1 MMKVMSFLIAVI
13 PLLVLA
19 LTGCESAEEDSGS
32 FWSQQEETPAA
43 AEQSQTQTPSPAAPA
58 EETPATGETGG
69 EVGDNTFLWKPV
81 SETRGGRVAVL
92 LPANMSASTITVNGE
107 SPAEVGSRANG
118 NRQHFYLRQTGA
130 AYGQNVAV
138 IAFAG
143 GSVLRQWTVPDG
155 ASRWASD

>member
-1 MMKVMSFLIAVI
+1 MMHVKSFLIAMI
-13 PLLVLA
+13 PFLVLA
-19 LTGCESAEEDSGS
+19 LTGCESVEENSGS
-32 FWSQQEETPAA
+32 FWSQQEDGTTVAD
-43 AEQSQTQTPSPAAPA
+43 QTQTPAPTAPA
-58 EETPATGETGG
+58 DETPNTGG

-155 ASRWASD
+155 ASRWGSN